1 MASRCLACRQ
11 ELPNHAPDCT
21 IKNRL
26 AQREPNLQN
35 IPIRTEEGAKIRKIF
50 ANHRY
55 RKD

>member
-26 AQREPNLQN
+26 SNREPNIQN
-35 IPIRTEEGAKIRKIF
+35 IPIRTEEGAKIKKIF

-55 RKD
+55 RK